1 MRWGQEE
8 YEKILKDKMSEV
20 YGDDECLREWMF

>member
-8 YEKILKDKMSEV
+8 YEDILKDKMSEV
-20 YGDDECLREWMF
+20 YGDDECLKERRF